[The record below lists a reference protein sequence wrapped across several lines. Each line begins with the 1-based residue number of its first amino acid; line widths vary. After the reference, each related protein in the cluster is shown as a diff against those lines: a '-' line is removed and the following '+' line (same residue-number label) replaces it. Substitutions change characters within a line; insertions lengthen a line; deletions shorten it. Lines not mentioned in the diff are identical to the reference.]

1 MLSAI
6 AHAAAIVIAA
16 GITFT
21 LIKTALAV
29 PAWWMSLM
37 ISGLM
42 MIPVGLLSWADAPRW
57 VIPLPLVAILGV
69 LAFTLSVL
77 AGQQYERLRHLRN
90 ERDTAT
96 ATLGRH
102 KSPEEQSPDAAEP
115 QTPAGWWDAP
125 TSEAPA
131 TATHEAV
138 DVVAESSADE
148 SAHDTGPGSTDR
160 NVDDDNR
167 EFADMMRRNFTA

>member
-1 MLSAI
+1 MLSSI

-77 AGQQYERLRHLRN
+77 AGQQYERLQHLRN
-90 ERDTAT
+90 ERDTAS
-96 ATLGRH
+96 ATLSRH
-102 KSPEEQSPDAAEP
+102 KSPEDLTPAAAEP

-125 TSEAPA
+125 TSEAPV
-131 TATHEAV
+131 TATHEAI
-138 DVVAESSADE
+138 VVADVGADDSS
-148 SAHDTGPGSTDR
+148 HDVGPGSTDR